1 MRALENITIYMIKI
15 GCISCFFQ
23 VNTTHSSDGSAV
35 HLIFLNPNHH
45 QRTEPYCFFFTCQCL
60 NKRVGVFVTLRSLC
74 ILFYCMPDP
83 GASPGLA

>member
-1 MRALENITIYMIKI
+1 MRALENITIYMIRI

-45 QRTEPYCFFFTCQCL
+45 QRTEPLF
-60 NKRVGVFVTLRSLC
+60 
-74 ILFYCMPDP
+74 LFYMPMSQQ
-83 GASPGLA
+83 ASGCVCDVAKPLRALLLHA